1 MLALALVLAAPP
13 PVLQV
18 VRERLKPGADAA
30 YSGIERDVARTC
42 AQLGAPHPYLALESW
57 QGAKE
62 VWWLNF
68 YASDA
73 EAQQVRQRYAANGAL
88 SKALA
93 EAAARKKELVEA
105 SSDAT
110 ARFRP
115 ALTDSSWRFPGA
127 RLFAA
132 VERKELKKRVPGVV
146 YALARGGFL
155 VLVPAASRLEAQQAA
170 RQLGHDARIFAI
182 RPDWSVPSPEWV
194 AADPE
199 FWGAPR

>member
-18 VRERLKPGADAA
+18 VRERLKSGAEGA
-30 YSGIERDVARTC
+30 YSEVERDVARTC

-68 YASDA
+68 YGSDA
-73 EAQQVRQRYAANGAL
+73 EAQQVRQRYAGNAAL
-88 SKALA
+88 AKALA
-93 EAAARKKELVEA
+93 GAAARKKELVEGTT
-105 SSDAT
+105 DAMG
-110 ARFRP
+110 RFRP

-127 RLFAA
+127 RLFVA

-146 YALARGGFL
+146 FALARGAFL

-170 RQLGHDARIFAI
+170 RELGHDARIFAI
-182 RPDWSVPSPEWV
+182 RPDWSVPAPEWV

-199 FWGAPR
+199 FWGAQR